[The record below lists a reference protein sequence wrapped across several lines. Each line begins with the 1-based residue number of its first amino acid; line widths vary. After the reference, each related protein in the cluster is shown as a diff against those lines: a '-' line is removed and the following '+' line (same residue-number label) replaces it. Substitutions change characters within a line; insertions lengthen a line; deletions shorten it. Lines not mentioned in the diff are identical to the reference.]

1 MGTTSLPSGRWVRVP
16 AVAVVEKSAEK
27 NKLASL
33 IRSRL
38 RGADGVRVV
47 ATGTLS
53 QANGHPRDTPWV
65 EIEADSVL
73 DCDVAE
79 FRLGRLDALRP
90 AQWDQG
96 WSLAENRQHEM
107 SFRLRLFAQKR

>member
-1 MGTTSLPSGRWVRVP
+1 
-16 AVAVVEKSAEK
+16 VAVVEKSAEK
-27 NKLASL
+27 KKLASL

-38 RGADGVRVV
+38 RGADGLRVV

-53 QANGHPRDTPWV
+53 HANGHPRGTPWV

-79 FRLGRLDALRP
+79 FRLRRLEQLSP
-90 AQWDQG
+90 AQWDRG
-96 WSLAENRQHEM
+96 WSLAENRQREM
-107 SFRLRLFAQKR
+107 SFRLRLFARKR